1 MQIGQVIRKYRKEKG
16 FTQEEMAGRL
26 GVTAPAVNKWENGVT
41 LPDVALLAPIA
52 RLLEITTDTLLSF
65 REELTVEEI
74 GAIVREADAKLREES
89 YEEAFRWAKEQVNQY
104 PNCEAL
110 VWQIAVIMDAWRLF
124 HDVPDTEE
132 YDECV
137 IKWYARG
144 LESSTEEIRI
154 RSADSLFAFYMRK
167 ESYEKA
173 EDCLTYFSVQNPE
186 RKRKQAEIYL
196 RTGRREEAYR
206 AYEELLLGEYGK
218 LNLLFNSLYL
228 LAVQDDDKKKAH
240 LLVDKLKGL
249 AEVFDWGQYAQVSC
263 ELDLA
268 VSEKD
273 VKKTIAIAEKM
284 LANTGE
290 LCAYMKSPLYEH
302 MTFNEIDTVFL
313 TEFREKLMDNFRD
326 QDTFGFLE
334 QDERWQRLIK

>member
-16 FTQEEMAGRL
+16 MTQEEMAGRL

-74 GAIVREADAKLREES
+74 GAIVREADAKLREDP
-89 YEEAFRWAKEQVNQY
+89 YEEVFRWAKEQVNQY

-132 YDECV
+132 YDEYV
-137 IKWYARG
+137 RKWYTRG

-173 EDCLTYFSVQNPE
+173 EECLAYFSVQNPE

-206 AYEELLLGEYGK
+206 AYEELLFEEYGK
-218 LNLLFNSLYL
+218 LNLLFNTLYL

-240 LLVDKLKGL
+240 LLVDKQKGL

-268 VSEKD
+268 VAEKD
-273 VKKTIAIAEKM
+273 VEKTIAIAEKM

-313 TEFREKLMDNFRD
+313 TEFREKLMENFRD